1 LSTLA
6 LGTEA
11 APAAGPGA
19 AAAPSDARPGI
30 VLRYADLG
38 LLALALPIFVLAGW
52 PLLGY
57 AAAAVAWLA
66 QHAILAYADRASM
79 AALRRGDR
87 RRALGIVGAAT
98 IGRLWLV
105 TLAILLVG
113 LLGEREDGLAA
124 AVLTFVLVTVHLGCL
139 AVARLLYPPEAA

>member
-6 LGTEA
+6 LEGSD
-11 APAAGPGA
+11 APAASSG
-19 AAAPSDARPGI
+19 ARPGLL
-30 VLRYADLG
+30 LRYADLA
-38 LLALALPIFVLAGW
+38 LLVLALPIFVLAGL

-66 QHAILAYADRASM
+66 QHAILAYAERASA
-79 AALRRGDR
+79 AALGRGER
-87 RRALGIVGAAT
+87 NRALGIVGGSTLA
-98 IGRLWLV
+98 RVWLV

-124 AVLTFVLVTVHLGCL
+124 AVLTLALVTVHLGCMAL
-139 AVARLLYPPEAA
+139 TKLLQADGAPR